1 MTKRV
6 HPIRPRH
13 PRSAHPLSVV
23 DQVVLACSPR
33 NRLATVLGFILG
45 GVVPVATYVEA
56 HLDLDG
62 SRPLYSQAATFM
74 VAGGLVFSAKTVFAW
89 GQRAF
94 RDAWKAA
101 GFVLLL
107 EGVMIT
113 SHVPILP
120 LVLLAILLAINGV
133 ATGCSLSLDRSSQT
147 PLAAPIVVSVSGGTP
162 VATSERA
169 TSSAH
174 DASARVQVHA
184 RTRRPLAAASPQ
196 AHFSFDV
203 AS

>member
-1 MTKRV
+1 MTKRC
-6 HPIRPRH
+6 HPIRPNRS
-13 PRSAHPLSVV
+13 SAHPLSVV

-62 SRPLYSQAATFM
+62 SRPLHSQAATFM
-74 VAGGLVFSAKTVFAW
+74 VAGGLVFSAKTVFGW

-94 RDAWKAA
+94 RDGWKAA

-120 LVLLAILLAINGV
+120 LVLLAILLSINGV
-133 ATGCSLSLDRSSQT
+133 ATGCSLSLDRSHQT
-147 PLAAPIVVSVSGGTP
+147 RLAAPQVVSRSGGTP
-162 VATSERA
+162 VVASSERA
-169 TSSAH
+169 NGATH
-174 DASARVQVHA
+174 DASAHVRA
-184 RTRRPLAAASPQ
+184 RHRRPLAAASPQ
-196 AHFSFDV
+196 ARFSFDV